1 MSAPTAIQITIQME
15 KVENLISASK
25 RLLEEGKMVDLSAM
39 EERIRELTDNLKKCD
54 PETARPFLEAVGN
67 LIDSLTGIE
76 KSLKD
81 HQLELIKG
89 GAELDRKKARNA
101 YQNDKK
107 PD

>member
-1 MSAPTAIQITIQME
+1 ME
-15 KVENLISASK
+15 KVESLINTSR
-25 RLLEEGKMVDLSAM
+25 RLLEEGKMVDLNAM

-54 PETARPFLEAVGN
+54 PETAKPFLEAVGN

-76 KSLKD
+76 KNLKD
-81 HQLELIKG
+81 HQLELLKG
-89 GAELDRKKARNA
+89 KAELDRKKARNA

>member
-1 MSAPTAIQITIQME
+1 MSNPTAAEISQQME
-15 KVENLISASK
+15 QVESLITTSR

-54 PETARPFLEAVGN
+54 PETARPFIEAVSN

-76 KSLKD
+76 ESLKD
-81 HQLELIKG
+81 HQQELLKG
-89 GAELDRKKARNA
+89 EAELDRKKARNA